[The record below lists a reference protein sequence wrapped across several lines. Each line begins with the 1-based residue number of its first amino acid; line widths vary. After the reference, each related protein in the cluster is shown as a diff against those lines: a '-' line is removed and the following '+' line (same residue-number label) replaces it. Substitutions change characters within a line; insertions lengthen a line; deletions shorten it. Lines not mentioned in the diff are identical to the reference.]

1 MKNDISKKKKTSK
14 EKRILIASLC
24 IAAAVIAGSTFAW
37 FSSSDEVTN
46 RLTANADYGVSIV
59 ESFAPPANW
68 LPGQAVNK
76 DVYATNTGNI
86 GAFVEEDISG
96 VLTIT
101 NEKPVDTF
109 DASTCVELTNEER
122 YVMEAGSFL
131 AYKPAGDTTNQLGN
145 QIVLRPADNGNV
157 PSDTD
162 FKPAATGLYVFRRQ
176 IIVDDASQAETF
188 KYEGYYYDSTT
199 EKYFKISNLKVTP
212 DTTIDMANDGVS
224 NDGNLAEASCG
235 WYEDVTETIDPV
247 ALEYVDDAQG
257 KRLVATYDTG
267 VVNQAYT
274 DLENAAARLDAANHN
289 VEYLTQLVAKA
300 QAENA
305 NNDGATGVAS
315 TALTTARTNL
325 NNALAAQRNAAADLL
340 AATSAY
346 NNAAAAQDAA
356 ENAYNASKNKLFGE
370 GGSASSP
377 QDGSLLKTL
386 NDATAAK
393 NAWTATHANQAGALA
408 NEVNAWLAGNPT
420 GVDPAHT
427 TLASLTAAELQLFT
441 PSAELHELYELTA
454 AELIAQTNYDNEMVR
469 AYGKKNGG
477 ESAGDYETDSLYG
490 VLQAANTAET
500 NAQDN
505 LDTATTN
512 KNNAD
517 AALTAAQTAYDQALA
532 DYTAALG
539 ENSETAATLN
549 NLSAQLA
556 AANAELTAAQNE
568 YNTAAAT
575 AGAATSAT
583 NLLKFNIYLSDDVVT
598 AGGTA
603 DKWQLLPNPI
613 SNDVA
618 KFYYTSILEGGET
631 SAKLVDRVELDGSA
645 TQDMYK
651 AFDFDINV
659 ALKSAQIV
667 YAEDNTTILATAANG
682 DGVNAGELDAA
693 ATLANPTSIDTA
705 ITWN

>member
-1 MKNDISKKKKTSK
+1 MNNDVSKKKKTSK

-24 IAAAVIAGSTFAW
+24 IAAAVMAGSTFAW

-59 ESFAPPANW
+59 ESFSPPLNW

-131 AYKPAGDTTNQLGN
+131 AYKPAGDTKNQLGN

-157 PSDTD
+157 PSETD
-162 FKPAATGLYVFRRQ
+162 FTPGADGLYVFRRQ

-188 KYEGYYYDSTT
+188 KYEGYYYSGG
-199 EKYFKISNLKVTP
+199 KYYKISNLKVTP

-235 WYEDVTETIDPV
+235 WYEDVTKTVDPV

-257 KRLVATYDTG
+257 KRLVAIYDTG

-289 VEYLTQLVAKA
+289 VQYLTQLVAKA
-300 QAENA
+300 HAEND
-305 NNDGATGVAS
+305 NNDGTTSSAS
-315 TALTTARTNL
+315 TAL
-325 NNALAAQRNAAADLL
+325 NNARNDLNDALDAQRNAAAALL

-346 NNAAAAQDAA
+346 NNAAAAQNAA
-356 ENAYNASKNKLFGE
+356 ENAYNASKNKLFGN
-370 GGSASSP
+370 GGSSTSP

-393 NAWTATHANQAGALA
+393 NEWTSTHTGQAGALA
-408 NEVNAWLAGNPT
+408 NEVNAWAATHPS

-454 AELIAQTNYDNEMVR
+454 AELIAQTNYNNEMMR
-469 AYGKKNGG
+469 AYGKTNGG
-477 ESAGDYETDSLYG
+477 ESAGDYEADSLYG

-500 NAQDN
+500 TAQGN

-517 AALTAAQTAYDQALA
+517 AAVTAAQTVYDQALA